1 MIDVIIPAVNIRN
14 TGNLLTGTGPHL
26 RHIRHCR
33 SRRTGNQT
41 VPDNDLP
48 SLSPDIGCHR
58 FQEIRISDSYFIT
71 SNMNIGCLRK
81 STDHLIKNIFQS
93 GYSLISLHIKPHS
106 LAESVTMSRHIY
118 FRNNCYATFCRIIL
132 QFATFFLSVITSR
145 ITDHILGSRK
155 LWISFHLKSPGQLFR
170 QMPMKHI
177 DFKTGKQIY
186 LLFQFFY
193 TDK

>member
-1 MIDVIIPAVNIRN
+1 MIDVIITAINIRN

-41 VPDNDLP
+41 IPDNNLP

-81 STDHLIKNIFQS
+81 STDHLIKNIFQCDN
-93 GYSLISLHIKPHS
+93 SLISLHIKPHS

-132 QFATFFLSVITSR
+132 QFATFILSIITSR
-145 ITDHILGSRK
+145 ITNHILGCRK
-155 LWISFHLKSPGQLFR
+155 LWISFYLKSPRQFFC
-170 QMPMKHI
+170 QMPVKDI
-177 DFKTGKQIY
+177 NFKTRKQIY